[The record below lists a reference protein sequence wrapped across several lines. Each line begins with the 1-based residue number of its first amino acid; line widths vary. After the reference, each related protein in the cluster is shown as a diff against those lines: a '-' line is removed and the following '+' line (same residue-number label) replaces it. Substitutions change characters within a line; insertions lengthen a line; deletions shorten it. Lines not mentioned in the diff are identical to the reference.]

1 MVVQRPAPASQPLPT
16 RRVAPIRL
24 RARAQSSPP
33 PTPADAR
40 TGTCLDELAA
50 PRADCALVRAPDASC
65 APFPFPLQK
74 CAAYQAYFDPKIAEV
89 AVACLAGLSSRQLCD
104 PTQID
109 ACGANALSEACE
121 DPTVGQLCAIAATSC
136 KTTSIECSS
145 IVSGLNDQG
154 KELVAKCIARGCQA
168 SLYSCV
174 EGLAAPPP

>member
-1 MVVQRPAPASQPLPT
+1 MVVQRPAPAAQPLPP

-74 CAAYQAYFDPKIAEV
+74 CAAYQAYFDPKIAAV

-109 ACGANALSEACE
+109 ACGTNALSEACE

-154 KELVAKCIARGCQA
+154 KELVAKCIAKGCQA

-174 EGLAAPPP
+174 EGLAAAPP